1 MNKTRALLV
10 AIEPYVTQGSRLPF
24 TVNFSPS
31 LVGIV
36 ADHHAMGYRIVGV
49 LASDSFGL
57 ETDSDVNQLGMAVC
71 RAIASNTGVE
81 PHALTVLDSTTD
93 PRPLWEAARRFDLDL
108 RNSMLLTEG
117 GIHAGIA
124 RTAGVGRIISLGEVQ
139 SLYVAA

>member
-10 AIEPYVTQGSRLPF
+10 AIEPYVTQASRLPF
-24 TVNFSPS
+24 SVNFSPS

-36 ADHHAMGYRIVGV
+36 ADHHAMGYRIIGV
-49 LASDSFGL
+49 LAADSFGL
-57 ETDSDVNQLGMAVC
+57 ENDADVNNLGMAVC
-71 RAIASNTGVE
+71 RAIASNIGVE
-81 PHALTVLDSTTD
+81 PQALAILDSHTD

-108 RNSMLLTEG
+108 RHSMLLTEG
-117 GIHAGIA
+117 ALHAGMA